1 MTTCRKKSR
10 HNTNKMFENP
20 VVGEIDSLCRELI
33 RKGFIDKAIELQ
45 FKLSE
50 MRDLSNREHP
60 INHEL
65 YRAYI
70 KGNDESL
77 KELFEQREKLMREFY
92 IGEIQPHF
100 KSYLTRRE

>member
-1 MTTCRKKSR
+1 
-10 HNTNKMFENP
+10 MFENP

-70 KGNDESL
+70 KGDDESV
-77 KELFEQREKLMREFY
+77 KNTFKQREDFMWEYY
-92 IGEIQPHF
+92 IGKILPHF
-100 KSYLTRRE
+100 KPYLTRLE